1 MHVPQ
6 IRTRSEF
13 HRNKWYR
20 HPTGKSLHCDIISD
34 PIGDRHM
41 STTEV
46 KLLDWIASERCLEV
60 ERYTVSA
67 YSTGEE
73 LQDALQRC
81 LSAVS
86 GIVEGVE
93 ALSIDGT
100 LRYLQDVTSCILSN
114 ATIFVKQAS
123 VSPLIISSS

>member
-1 MHVPQ
+1 
-6 IRTRSEF
+6 
-13 HRNKWYR
+13 
-20 HPTGKSLHCDIISD
+20 
-34 PIGDRHM
+34 M

-67 YSTGEE
+67 CSTGEE